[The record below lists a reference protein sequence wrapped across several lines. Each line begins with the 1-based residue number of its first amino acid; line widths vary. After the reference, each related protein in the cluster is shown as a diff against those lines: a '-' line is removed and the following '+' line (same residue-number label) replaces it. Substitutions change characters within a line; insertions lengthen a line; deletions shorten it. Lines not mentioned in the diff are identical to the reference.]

1 MEGLREGYEF
11 ASRQAAIVIAADDS
25 GQWMD
30 AIDDAVEAF
39 VEDMASFEGNAKKVE
54 ILAGDVAEFWQAD
67 TFNIY
72 AAIHGSDGPRAEVP
86 RSHGYGSPDIVL
98 GEKRYQVK
106 YYRDA
111 DASVQA
117 QSVSFGQDAHR
128 GSPSAQ
134 ALLESGLVDENA
146 PVYGDML
153 RLVPSDQI
161 EDARAAAERRIAT
174 ESARRPKQVGR
185 YQSTRDR
192 LTGKIED
199 DRGNSSM
206 NLSREDANRLAREA
220 KAGEV
225 DLESWGLTPGQLVQL
240 EDIMRQAAKAGLSAA
255 VLAAVL
261 EAAPAVISAVQH
273 LIDEGDLDLED
284 LREVTSSAA
293 FGGARGFLVGATT
306 AAITDIARMGI
317 LGEAAKQLDPSIVGT
332 VAVVAFNAMVNS
344 ARVARGEITRAELVS
359 ALGRDAFVATCSLI
373 GGGISQGI
381 VDVPVA
387 GYLIGSFVGSAVG
400 GLAWAV
406 GERVTMAVCV
416 ERGLTL
422 FGLVDQD
429 YEIPEEVIRQIGVET
444 FDYERFEPE
453 AFDAET
459 FNADRFEPDAFE
471 PERIG
476 VTQLRRGVFGVARV
490 GYSVA

>member
-11 ASRQAAIVIAADDS
+11 ASRQAGIVLAADDS

-30 AIDDAVEAF
+30 AIDEAVEAF
-39 VEDMASFEGNAKKVE
+39 VEDMSSFEGNAKKAS
-54 ILAGDVAEFWQAD
+54 ILAGDVAEFWHAD
-67 TFNIY
+67 TFNIDS
-72 AAIHGSDGPRAEVP
+72 AVHRSDGPRAEVP
-86 RSHGYGSPDIVL
+86 RSTGFGSPDVVV
-98 GEKRYQVK
+98 GDRQYQLK
-106 YYRDA
+106 YYADA
-111 DASVQA
+111 DASVKA
-117 QSVSFGQDAHR
+117 QSVTFGQEAHQ

-134 ALLESGLVDENA
+134 ALLDAGLVGEND
-146 PVYGDML
+146 PVYGEME
-153 RLVPSDQI
+153 RLVPSDQV
-161 EDARAAAERRIAT
+161 EDAIKAADRRIAT
-174 ESARRPKQVGR
+174 ETARRADQVGR
-185 YQSTRDR
+185 YQSTRER
-192 LTGKIED
+192 LTGNIED

-206 NLSREDANRLAREA
+206 DLSREDANRLAREA

-225 DLESWGLTPGQLVQL
+225 DLEGWGLTPAQLVQL

-261 EAAPAVISAVQH
+261 EAAPVVITAVQR
-273 LIDEGDLDLED
+273 LVEAGELDLGDLRDAA
-284 LREVTSSAA
+284 SSAA
-293 FGGARGFLVGATT
+293 FGGARGFLIGATT

-317 LGEAAKQLDPSIVGT
+317 LGEAAKRLDPTVVGV

-344 ARVARGEITRAELVS
+344 SRVARGEITRAELVS

-381 VDVPVA
+381 VEVPVA

-406 GERVTMAVCV
+406 GEQVTMAICV
-416 ERGLTL
+416 ERGMTL

-453 AFDAET
+453 AFDVEP
-459 FNADRFEPDAFE
+459 FDADRFEPDAFE

-476 VTQLRRGVFGVARV
+476 VTQLRRGVFGVSRV
-490 GYSVA
+490 GYSVI